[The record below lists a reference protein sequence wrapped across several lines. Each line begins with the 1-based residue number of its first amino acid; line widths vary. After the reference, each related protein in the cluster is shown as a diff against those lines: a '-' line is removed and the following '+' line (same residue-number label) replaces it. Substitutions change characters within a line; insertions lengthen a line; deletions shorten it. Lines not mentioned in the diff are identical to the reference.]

1 MAHTR
6 TAESPAYDEEPPRR
20 RRRRPGRVLAVV
32 LAVLLAGS
40 VAGYLSLDGRLQRE
54 GALADYEGRVEDTP
68 GTNWLIVGSDS
79 RAGLTK
85 DDRKKLRTGSA
96 QGKRTDSIMLLHYG
110 DGGTTLLSI
119 PRDSYVAIPGH
130 GNNKINAAYA
140 IGGSDLLVRTVEQ
153 ATGIRVDHFA
163 EIGFGGFVGVV
174 DAVGGVNICVKKPLK
189 DPKAGLDLKAGC
201 QDLNGAQA
209 LGYVR
214 TRQYANGDLERI
226 KNQRQFFAALIDK
239 ATSPATLLNPFRG
252 IPLAWNSTGNFTVD
266 EGDSLYDLAR
276 MMLAMR
282 GLSGGDG
289 TTLSVPFGSFGS
301 SGSIGSYVVW
311 DKAKSEKLFTAL
323 RNDEPLPGDIK

>member
-1 MAHTR
+1 MTHAR
-6 TAESPAYDEEPPRR
+6 TAEFPAHDEEPPRR
-20 RRRRPGRVLAVV
+20 RRRPGRILAAV

-40 VAGYLSLDGRLQRE
+40 VVGYFSLDGRLRTE
-54 GALADYEGRVEDTP
+54 KALADYPGRVEDTP

-79 RAGLTK
+79 REGLTE
-85 DDRKKLRTGSA
+85 DDRKKLRTGRA

-140 IGGSDLLVRTVEQ
+140 NGGSDLLVQTVEQ

-189 DPKAGLDLKAGC
+189 DPKAGLKIKAGC
-201 QDLNGAQA
+201 QDLDGAQA

-226 KNQRQFFAALIDK
+226 KNQRQFFSALIDK
-239 ATSPATLLNPFRG
+239 ATSPATLFNPFRG

-266 EGDSLYDLAR
+266 EGDSLFDLAR

-289 TTLSVPFGSFGS
+289 MTLSVPFGNFGS
-301 SGSIGSYVVW
+301 SGTLGSYVVW
-311 DKAKSEKLFTAL
+311 DKVKSEKLFTAL
-323 RNDEPLPGDIK
+323 RNDAPVPGDIK

>member
-1 MAHTR
+1 MAHAR

-20 RRRRPGRVLAVV
+20 RRRPGRLLAMVLVV
-32 LAVLLAGS
+32 LLVGS
-40 VAGYLSLDGRLQRE
+40 VAAYLSLDGRLRSE
-54 GALADYEGRVEDTP
+54 AALADYEGRPEDTP

-79 RAGLTK
+79 REGLTGA
-85 DDRKKLRTGSA
+85 DRRKLRTGSA

-119 PRDSYVAIPGH
+119 PRDSYVAIPGY
-130 GNNKINAAYA
+130 GENKINAAYA
-140 IGGSDLLVRTVEQ
+140 LGGSDLLARTVEQ

-174 DAVGGVNICVKKPLK
+174 DAVGGVDICVKKPIR

-201 QDLNGAQA
+201 QELSGAQA

-214 TRQYANGDLERI
+214 TRKYANGDLERI
-226 KNQRQFFAALIDK
+226 KNQRQFFSALIDK
-239 ATSPATLLNPFRG
+239 ATSPATLFNPFRSV
-252 IPLAWNSTGNFTVD
+252 PLAWNSTGNFTVD
-266 EGDSLYDLAR
+266 EGDSLFDLGR

-282 GLSGGDG
+282 DLSGGDG
-289 TTLSVPFGSFGS
+289 KTLSVPFGRFGS
-301 SGSIGSYVVW
+301 SAAAGSYVVW

-323 RNDEPLPGDIK
+323 RNDEPLPDGIE

>member
-1 MAHTR
+1 MTHAR
-6 TAESPAYDEEPPRR
+6 TAEFPAHDEGPPR
-20 RRRRPGRVLAVV
+20 RRRRPGRILAAV

-40 VAGYLSLDGRLQRE
+40 VVGYFSLDGRLRTE
-54 GALADYEGRVEDTP
+54 KALADYPGRVEDTP

-79 RAGLTK
+79 REGLTK
-85 DDRKKLRTGSA
+85 DDRRKLRTGRA

-140 IGGSDLLVRTVEQ
+140 NGGSDLLVQTVEQ

-189 DPKAGLDLKAGC
+189 DPKAGLNLEAGC
-201 QDLNGAQA
+201 QDLDGAQA

-226 KNQRQFFAALIDK
+226 KNQRQFFSALIDK
-239 ATSPATLLNPFRG
+239 ATSPATLFNPFRS

-266 EGDSLYDLAR
+266 EGDSLFDLAR

-282 GLSGGDG
+282 GLSSGDG
-289 TTLSVPFGSFGS
+289 KTLSVPFGNFG